1 MTTTALPRLD
11 GNLGGSRGPAELL
24 SALEANIARV
34 LRGKPGV
41 IRHAVIALCARG
53 HLLIEDVP
61 GVGKTT
67 LARALARSI
76 GGTFHRIQFTSD
88 LLPSDV
94 LGVSVLDPKTG
105 EFEFKPGPVF
115 ANLVLADEIN
125 RTPPRT
131 QSALL
136 EAMNDGQVS
145 VDGRSFPLEA
155 PFLVMATQNSEE
167 HYGTYPLPESQMDRF
182 LLRLRIDYPAPEDE
196 RRILLESP
204 GRPDEDLARLEAVL
218 SVAEVRRLQDAAE
231 RVHFS
236 PELADYVVAVARETR
251 RSPHL
256 TVGVSPRGALAW
268 RNAGRA
274 AALAEGRDYVL
285 PDDLKSLAAPVL
297 AHRVIPASPVEA
309 VARSRQDVERVLAEI
324 LDRLPAPGNA
334 RSGAWLRMRSSSREG
349 GPSQGSRA
357 PMKRFPPPARGGGSC
372 WRRCSSA
379 RWRSTPGSTSSS

>member
-1 MTTTALPRLD
+1 MSTTALPRER
-11 GNLGGSRGPAELL
+11 SAAPAELFA
-24 SALEANIARV
+24 ALEANVGRV
-34 LRGKPGV
+34 LRGKRAV
-41 IRHAVIALCARG
+41 IRHAAIALCARG

-76 GGTFHRIQFTSD
+76 GGTFHRLQFTSD

-105 EFEFKPGPVF
+105 EFEFKKGPVF
-115 ANLVLADEIN
+115 ANLLLADEIN

-145 VDGRSFPLEA
+145 VDGRCYPLEA

-204 GRPDEDLARLEAVL
+204 GRPDDELSRLEAVL
-218 SVAEVRRLQDAAE
+218 TVAEVRRLQEAAE

-236 PELADYVVAVARETR
+236 AELADYVVAVAQETR

-256 TVGVSPRGALAW
+256 AVGVSPRGALAW
-268 RNAGRA
+268 RNASRA

-285 PDDLKSLAAPVL
+285 PDDLKSLAGPVL
-297 AHRVIPASPVEA
+297 AHRVIPASPVDA
-309 VARSRQDVERVLAEI
+309 VARSRQEVERVLAEI
-324 LDRLPAPGNA
+324 LGRLPSPG
-334 RSGAWLRMRSSSREG
+334 
-349 GPSQGSRA
+349 
-357 PMKRFPPPARGGGSC
+357 
-372 WRRCSSA
+372 
-379 RWRSTPGSTSSS
+379 